1 MMNLRN
7 SMWEVLTITEETS
20 SPINYFSSE
29 HYESNVSTKM
39 YKDQYY
45 ISTTDLINELMRL
58 TTKKTLLN
66 ASLNHST
73 TEYADMEQI
82 DLQTTV
88 DDGNSKLGDFEEKL
102 FTSIFAILIV
112 LGRFDLKLDCYPN
125 MLLFNNFLFNY

>member
-1 MMNLRN
+1 MNLRN

>member
-73 TEYADMEQI
+73 TEYADMDQI

>member
-1 MMNLRN
+1 M
-7 SMWEVLTITEETS
+7 LTITEETS

>member
-1 MMNLRN
+1 
-7 SMWEVLTITEETS
+7 
-20 SPINYFSSE
+20 
-29 HYESNVSTKM
+29 M

-73 TEYADMEQI
+73 TEYADMDQI